1 MTKEAHSLANMS
13 QQKPR
18 ERAVGPDYKAARTT
32 GTEVKLVKEEFI
44 AVGALCSDV
53 GLNTLARA
61 PGDGA
66 NMLCAL
72 S

>member
-1 MTKEAHSLANMS
+1 MTKEAHSLTSMS

-18 ERAVGPDYKAARTT
+18 EHAVGWIPRLPEQQ
-32 GTEVKLVKEEFI
+32 GQNVKLVKEEFI
-44 AVGALCSDV
+44 AMGALCTDV

-66 NMLCAL
+66 NTLCAL

>member
-1 MTKEAHSLANMS
+1 MGWIPRLPE
-13 QQKPR
+13 QQ
-18 ERAVGPDYKAARTT
+18 GQN
-32 GTEVKLVKEEFI
+32 VKLVKEEFI
-44 AVGALCSDV
+44 AMGALCTDV